1 MRDTLIFFTS
11 YPIETGAHLM
21 DLNPGR
27 IMIWF
32 AIFLLSL
39 TVHECA
45 HAFAAEKSGDPTGR
59 YLGRITLN
67 PIPHI
72 DILGTVIFPLIA
84 FTSGAMMFGWAK
96 PVPFNPMN
104 LRDRRWGEIFIA
116 LAGPGSNIL
125 LVILFMII
133 TKLVFPDPLML
144 QYALSNDDDPVA
156 MVLNTGITLNIVLA
170 VFNMIP
176 IPPLD
181 GHHVLRNLLP
191 DSLAE
196 AYAQI
201 PDMVGFAVL
210 LLLIYVGFTS
220 MLIRPVITLV
230 YTLLLL

>member
-1 MRDTLIFFTS
+1 M
-11 YPIETGAHLM
+11 E
-21 DLNPGR
+21 LNPGK
-27 IMIWF
+27 ILIWF

-116 LAGPGSNIL
+116 LAGPFSNIL

-133 TKLVFPDPLML
+133 GKLILTDTRILE
-144 QYALSNDDDPVA
+144 YALYYDDADPVA
-156 MVLNTGITLNIVLA
+156 MVLATGIQLNVVLA
-170 VFNMIP
+170 VFNLIP

-210 LLLIYVGFTS
+210 LLLIYLGVTG
-220 MLIRPVITLV
+220 MLIRPVLSLV
-230 YTLLLL
+230 YAVLAI